1 MVCSTERP
9 LPDTMWPSSRA
20 LPSPPVRMRRLMT
33 APLPMPV
40 PSVTSRKL
48 SGMGRP
54 EK

>member
-1 MVCSTERP
+1 VAQFEGVAVAAGE
-9 LPDTMWPSSRA
+9 DA
-20 LPSPPVRMRRLMT
+20 PVDK

-40 PSVTSRKL
+40 PSVTSRKE